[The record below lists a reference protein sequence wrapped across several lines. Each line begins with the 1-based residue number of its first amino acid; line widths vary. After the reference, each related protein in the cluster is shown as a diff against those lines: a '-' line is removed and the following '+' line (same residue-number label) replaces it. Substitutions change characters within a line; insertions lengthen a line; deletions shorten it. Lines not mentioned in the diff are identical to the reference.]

1 MKRFWAIL
9 LLSSCAAIPRAPVVD
24 RGVIASPE
32 PQASQVGAEILRRGG
47 NAVDAAI
54 AVQFALAVTFPNAGN
69 LGGGGFM
76 MVHTAQGETA
86 IDYRETA
93 PAAATRDMFLDA
105 KGDFVPSLALTSH
118 KASGVPGSVA
128 GMWLAHQK
136 FGTLPWKDLLAPAI

>member
-76 MVHTAQGETA
+76 LIHTAAGEA
-86 IDYRETA
+86 ALDYREPA
-93 PAAATRDMFLDA
+93 PAPPHRDLFLDA
-105 KGDFVPSLALTSH
+105 KGDV
-118 KASGVPGSVA
+118 VPGLSLNTAKAAGIPGTVA
-128 GMWLAHQK
+128 GMW
-136 FGTLPWKDLLAPAI
+136 